1 MTQPF
6 DSEARRKTALGW
18 LKPVPPL
25 APSFGSGGAGLTRL
39 WTQIK
44 RVGNSFPTL
53 SILAL
58 RLAEVVHKF
67 IQLMLVPRLLGLRNI
82 AWIEVNP

>member
-1 MTQPF
+1 M
-6 DSEARRKTALGW
+6 GW
-18 LKPVPPL
+18 LQSVPPQ
-25 APSFGSGGAGLTRL
+25 APPFGLSGARFTQF

-44 RVGNSFPTL
+44 RVGNTFPTL
-53 SILAL
+53 SILPL

-82 AWIEVNP
+82 ARIKVNP

>member
-1 MTQPF
+1 M
-6 DSEARRKTALGW
+6 GW
-18 LKPVPPL
+18 LQPVPPQ
-25 APSFGSGGAGLTRL
+25 APSFGLSGSGLTRL

-44 RVGNSFPTL
+44 QIKRVGNTFPTL
-53 SILAL
+53 SILPL

-82 AWIEVNP
+82 AWVKVNP

>member
-1 MTQPF
+1 M
-6 DSEARRKTALGW
+6 GW
-18 LKPVPPL
+18 LQPVPPQ
-25 APSFGSGGAGLTRL
+25 APPFGSSGAGLTQF

-53 SILAL
+53 SILPL
-58 RLAEVVHKF
+58 RLAEMVHKF

-82 AWIEVNP
+82 ARIEVNP

>member
-1 MTQPF
+1 M
-6 DSEARRKTALGW
+6 GW
-18 LKPVPPL
+18 LQPVPPQ
-25 APSFGSGGAGLTRL
+25 APPFGLSGAWLTCL

-44 RVGNSFPTL
+44 RVGNTFPTL
-53 SILAL
+53 SILPL

-82 AWIEVNP
+82 ARIEVNP